1 MRLAVYQ
8 LAFDADEYGD
18 DAGKWIVVTEDG
30 ESEVTGPMGEQDAR
44 LFVECLNAVFSYERS
59 PGRFKF
65 GLQVITDIVKQ
76 RLK

>member
-1 MRLAVYQ
+1 MRFAVYQ
-8 LAFDADEYGD
+8 LAFDTEEYGEK
-18 DAGKWIVVTEDG
+18 AGKWIVVTEDG
-30 ESEVTGPMGEQDAR
+30 EREVTGPMGEQDAR
-44 LFVECLNAVFSYERS
+44 LFVDCLNTAFSYERA